1 MARGGRLTSL
11 VANLV
16 SGGQSDDVG
25 KRKRERERQ
34 LLDRGGVDVAISP
47 NSIWISGG
55 RKE

>member
-1 MARGGRLTSL
+1 MMLARE
-11 VANLV
+11 
-16 SGGQSDDVG
+16 
-25 KRKRERERQ
+25 RERERQ